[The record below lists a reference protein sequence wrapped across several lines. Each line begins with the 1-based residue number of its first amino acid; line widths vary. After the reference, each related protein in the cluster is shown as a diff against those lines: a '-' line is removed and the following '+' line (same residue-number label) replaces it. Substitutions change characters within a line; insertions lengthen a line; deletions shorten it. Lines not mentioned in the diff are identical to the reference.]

1 MFDVLIASQMFHPD
15 IAATAKVMTDLA
27 LDISEKGYS
36 VNAIC
41 QNRAYND
48 PDEKYF
54 YHEQIQGVTVN
65 RFSVPRIN
73 KNSLIGRAYLSY
85 LVEKRSVSLV
95 RKNAARLY
103 MAVSNPPNMA
113 LGIARYASEHKKP
126 FVYILHDL
134 YPDVLV
140 KTGRLNSSS
149 AVARKMRKMSEETF
163 SRSTKTVVLGRDA
176 ADYLVKEYRTPFD
189 KIEVI
194 TNWGPELNSHA
205 YNEGNAFR
213 TKHGLLDKFIVLY
226 SGNIGETAELDT
238 LLDTASLLE
247 EIDNKIQFVIVGSGR
262 YRNHVEQRSENLTN
276 TMVLDLFPEIEYLQM
291 MKEVDCFF
299 VSLKKNLYGN
309 SVPSKAYYYL
319 SAAKPIVGLLPA
331 KSEVSLMIEENN
343 VGLVCS
349 DYRPETLKD
358 VFLKLKNSPEL
369 AREMTSNA
377 AKCFK
382 ESYSRRKVTR
392 KYIEL
397 IQEVVR

>member
-1 MFDVLIASQMFHPD
+1 MFDVLIASQVFHPD

-27 LDISEKGYS
+27 LDISDIGYS
-36 VNAIC
+36 VNVIC
-41 QNRAYND
+41 QNRAYNN
-48 PDEKYF
+48 PDEKF
-54 YHEQIQGVTVN
+54 SDEEQIKEVIVN

-73 KNSLIGRAYLSY
+73 KNSLLGRAYLSY

-95 RKNAARLY
+95 RKNSARLY

-113 LGIARYASEHKKP
+113 LEIARHASERNKP
-126 FVYILHDL
+126 FIYVLHDL

-140 KTGRLNSSS
+140 RTGRLNSSS
-149 AVARKMRKMSEETF
+149 VVARKMRKMSEETI

-176 ADYLVKEYRTPFD
+176 ADYLVEEYRTPFD

-194 TNWGPELNSHA
+194 TNWGPEQNSHSHHK
-205 YNEGNAFR
+205 ENAFR
-213 TKHGLLDKFIVLY
+213 SKHGLLDKFIILY

-238 LLDTASLLE
+238 LVDTARLLE
-247 EIDNKIQFVIVGSGR
+247 DIDDSIRFVIVGNGR
-262 YRNHVEQRSENLTN
+262 FRNQIEQGSRNLRN
-276 TMVLDLFPEIEYLQM
+276 TTVLDFLPEQEYLKI
-291 MKEVDCFF
+291 MKEADCFF
-299 VSLKKNLYGN
+299 VSLKKELYGN

-319 SAAKPIVGLLPA
+319 SAAKPIVGLLPTR
-331 KSEVSLMIEENN
+331 SEVSLMIEENN

-369 AREMTSNA
+369 VNEMSSNA
-377 AKCFK
+377 AKCFE
-382 ESYSRRKVTR
+382 ESYSRRRVTR

-397 IQEVVR
+397 IQEVVG